1 MAYKFK
7 MLKARYLFYSLQFK
21 RPAGTSRGVLHQKN
35 SWFIQIWKADHP
47 EFRGIGEV
55 SIISNLS
62 IDTEIDIPKELD
74 ELCQHIN
81 EYKSWITTNGA
92 QFPAIRFG
100 LETAL
105 ADLNKSGNQIFHQN
119 EFTNGEAG
127 IPINGLIWM
136 GSTEFM
142 RDQIQEK
149 IDSGF
154 NCIKIKIGAIDF
166 EEELKLIRNLR
177 KQFSPQTIEIRL
189 DANGA
194 FNAAEAL
201 HKLERL
207 SAFGIH
213 SVEQPIKA
221 GQTEIMAK
229 LCQKTPIPIALDEEL
244 IGIQSA
250 RIAELLDSINPQYI
264 ILKPS
269 LIGGFTVADS
279 WISAAENR
287 QIAWWATSALESNIG
302 LNAIAQ
308 WVSEKKTKMPQGL
321 GTGQLYT
328 NNISSPLEIKK
339 AALYYNPALPWQNPF
354 D

>member
-1 MAYKFK
+1 MAYNFK
-7 MLKARYLFYSLQFK
+7 MLKARYLFYSLHFK
-21 RPAGTSRGVLHQKN
+21 RPAGTSRGVLHQKK
-35 SWFIQIWKADHP
+35 SWFIQIWKAGHP
-47 EFRGIGEV
+47 EVRGIGEV
-55 SIISNLS
+55 SIIPGLS
-62 IDTEIDIPKELD
+62 IDNEKDIPKELD
-74 ELCQHIN
+74 GLCQHIN
-81 EYKSWITTNGA
+81 EYKFWITTKGA

-105 ADLNKSGNQIFHQN
+105 ADLHKNGNQIFHQN
-119 EFTNGEAG
+119 EFTNGETG

-136 GSTEFM
+136 GDPEFM
-142 RDQIQEK
+142 RNQIQEK
-149 IDSGF
+149 VNAGF

-166 EEELKLIRNLR
+166 EEELNLIRNLR
-177 KQFSPQTIEIRL
+177 KQFSSQTIEIRL

-201 HKLERL
+201 QKLERL
-207 SAFGIH
+207 SAFDIH

-244 IGIQSA
+244 IGIKTIQ
-250 RIAELLDSINPQYI
+250 IAKLLDIINPQYI

-269 LIGGFTVADS
+269 LLGGFSVADS
-279 WISAAENR
+279 WISAAEKR

-308 WVSEKKTKMPQGL
+308 WVFEKKTQMPQGL
-321 GTGQLYT
+321 GTGQLYS
-328 NNISSPLEIKK
+328 NNISSPLETKK
-339 AALYYNPALPWQNPF
+339 AALFYNPALPWQNPF